1 MLIELVVEGLGVIER
16 AELELEP
23 GCSALTGETGAGKT
37 LVVAAL
43 GLLVG
48 GRSDRALVREGAAEA
63 RIEGR
68 FVVRGNHDAA
78 AILRAHGILQD
89 PDPSGEIEIVMART
103 IAADKGGKARI
114 NGRLVTVAALAE
126 LGECLVEI
134 AGQHETQGVGASP
147 RQRMLLDSFA

>member
-48 GRSDRALVREGAAEA
+48 GRSDRALVREGASEA

-68 FVVRGNHDAA
+68 FVVDGSHDA
-78 AILRAHGILQD
+78 
-89 PDPSGEIEIVMART
+89 
-103 IAADKGGKARI
+103 
-114 NGRLVTVAALAE
+114 
-126 LGECLVEI
+126 VEI
-134 AGQHETQGVGASP
+134 LPARS
-147 RQRMLLDSFA
+147 RS